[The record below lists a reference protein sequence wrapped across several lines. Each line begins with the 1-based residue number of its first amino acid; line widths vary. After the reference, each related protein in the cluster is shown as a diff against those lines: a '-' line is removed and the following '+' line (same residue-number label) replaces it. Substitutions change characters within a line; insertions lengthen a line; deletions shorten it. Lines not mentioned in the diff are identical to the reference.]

1 MNRCFL
7 WLTALL
13 FSLQLFAQEQNQIKE
28 LELYVL
34 TGQYDSTTAVAKKII
49 QNDSTN
55 WKAYYYLGKSYQSKY
70 KYFEAIDYFE
80 KANILDS
87 ANAVIENALA
97 DSYDFIGKDEDAI
110 NIYYDQFL
118 RDTTVIEPIL
128 NLADIFRRKREYS
141 SAIHYYQKAVAQNP
155 ENFYYHKQLAFC
167 FSKIDFPLGAI
178 FSYKTAIMLNP
189 NDLSMYMQL
198 ANILNSE
205 KMFSESIDYCNQ
217 GLQVNPDN
225 NQLTK
230 IKAYAHYLN
239 RDFDS
244 AVVHFNKLLELEDS
258 SFFNLKYRGLAFF
271 EKKEFDGAIHDLEL
285 AYEINNQDAEVAFY
299 LGSALGRSDQN
310 KEGMQYLDKSL
321 KLLSPTPNELSNIYS
336 EMALIY
342 QNKKEYEKALE
353 FLKKAYKADATP
365 LLSFKM
371 AQLYDYFLDNKKM
384 AINYY
389 DGYLLMSN
397 KPDTLIQDT
406 AVIIKN
412 SFTRDSLV
420 IQNARDRIR
429 ILNEELFFEE
439 GNKK

>member
-1 MNRCFL
+1 MKWKLVAIGIFIFSNAQCQDIDSVFEIESY
-7 WLTALL
+7 LL
-13 FSLQLFAQEQNQIKE
+13 KR
-28 LELYVL
+28 
-34 TGQYDSTTAVAKKII
+34 QYDSAIVTAN
-49 QNDSTN
+49 QYLDHDSLQ
-55 WKAYYYLGKSYQSKY
+55 WKTYYYLGKAFRAKNQYFKSEKYYQK
-70 KYFEAIDYFE
+70 ALLIDT
-80 KANILDS
+80 ANYL
-87 ANAVIENALA
+87 VEQELA
-97 DSYDFIGKDEDAI
+97 EIYDFIGKDEDAI
-110 NIYYDQFL
+110 NIYHDQYL

-155 ENFYYHKQLAFC
+155 DNFYYHKQLAFC

-198 ANILNSE
+198 ANVLNSE
-205 KMFSESIDYCNQ
+205 KMFSESIDCCNK
-217 GLQVNPDN
+217 GLQVNPKN
-225 NQLTK
+225 NQLIK
-230 IKAYAHYLN
+230 IKAYAHYLD

-244 AVVHFNKLLELEDS
+244 SIVYFSELLEHGDT
-258 SFFNLKYRGLAFF
+258 SFFNLKYRGLSFF
-271 EKKEFDGAIHDLEL
+271 EKKEFDEAVKDLQL
-285 AYEINNQDAEVAFY
+285 AYTINNQDAELAFY

-310 KEGMQYLDKSL
+310 KEGMRYLDRSL
-321 KLLSPTPNELSNIYS
+321 TLLSPSPNELSNIYS

-342 QNKKEYEKALE
+342 QNKEEYEKALE

-389 DGYLLMSN
+389 DGYLQMSN
-397 KPDTLIQDT
+397 KPDTLILDT
-406 AVIIKN
+406 SIIIKN
-412 SFTRDSLV
+412 SFTSDSLI
-420 IQNARDRIR
+420 IQNAKDRIR
-429 ILNEELFFEE
+429 ILNEELFFEK

>member
-34 TGQYDSTTAVAKKII
+34 TGQYDSTTAVAKEII

-87 ANAVIENALA
+87 ANSIIENALA
-97 DSYDFIGKDEDAI
+97 EIYDFIGKDEDAI
-110 NIYYDQFL
+110 NIYYDQYL
-118 RDTTVIEPIL
+118 RDTAALEPVL
-128 NLADIFRRKREYS
+128 KLADIFRRKREYS

-155 ENFYYHKQLAFC
+155 DNFYYHKQLAFC

-198 ANILNSE
+198 ANVLNSE

-217 GLQVNPDN
+217 GLQVNPEN
-225 NQLTK
+225 NQLIK

-244 AVVHFNKLLELEDS
+244 ATVYFGKLLETGDTS
-258 SFFNLKYRGLAFF
+258 HFNLKYRGLAFF
-271 EKKEFDGAIHDLEL
+271 EKKEFDEAIHDLEL
-285 AYEINNQDAEVAFY
+285 AYGINNQDAELAFY
-299 LGSALGRSDQN
+299 LGSALGRSDQD
-310 KEGMQYLDKSL
+310 KEGMRFLDRSL
-321 KLLSPTPNELSNIYS
+321 TLLSPSPNELSNIYS

-342 QNKKEYEKALE
+342 QNKEEYEKALE

-371 AQLYDYFLDNKKM
+371 AQLYDYFLGNKKM

-389 DGYLLMSN
+389 EGYLTLSN
-397 KPDTLIQDT
+397 TP
-406 AVIIKN
+406 
-412 SFTRDSLV
+412 DSLLLNSNSK
-420 IQNARDRIR
+420 IKASYADSAMIENANERIR
-429 ILNEELFFEE
+429 LLKEEMFFEDV
-439 GNKK
+439 K